1 MKFPLRVLK
10 PVQFYLKKQ
19 EEKLKNR
26 KKALEKE
33 DPFNNTDRLMDNAAS
48 DTDAAEGV
56 GHERV
61 SALKREIDKS
71 LIRVRKALTRI
82 KLGKYGLCSQ
92 CGKMIDTDRLA
103 VNPTADFC
111 VDCAKKSK
119 RNENTA
125 EVARNDSSEGER
137 IKKCFTCIPSHFS

>member
-1 MKFPLRVLK
+1 MKIKFPLRVLE
-10 PVQFYLKKQ
+10 PIQNH
-19 EEKLKNR
+19 LKNQEKKLRSR
-26 KKALEKE
+26 KKELEKE

-71 LIRVRKALTRI
+71 LIRIRKTLTRI
-82 KLGKYGLCSQ
+82 KLGRYGLCSK

-103 VNPTADFC
+103 INPTADLC
-111 VDCAKKSK
+111 VKCAKKKKVNSK
-119 RNENTA
+119 E
-125 EVARNDSSEGER
+125 
-137 IKKCFTCIPSHFS
+137 